1 MIGWQ
6 SSQASGKGTLIAQ
19 SDKEWTLLVSGQWLM
34 GRGQDVTISWLDTRR
49 AFWYGGARV
58 VSSQLDQRDTKL
70 TVTAPVEIAQVQR
83 RQNVRVPVI
92 LPVTVTAEGQALRGE
107 TFDLSGGGLGF
118 SLPGTRL
125 ETDKVTVRLVIESQ
139 TGPFVLE
146 SGVEILRV
154 IDSSDPVT
162 YGGRFVKLG
171 RKEEQILTQYVFRC
185 QLAAREE
192 TRRSG
197 STKA

>member
-1 MIGWQ
+1 
-6 SSQASGKGTLIAQ
+6 
-19 SDKEWTLLVSGQWLM
+19 M

-70 TVTAPVEIAQVQR
+70 TITMPVEITQVQR

-92 LPVTVTAEGQALRGE
+92 LPVTVTAEGQTLPGE

-118 SLPGTRL
+118 SLPGKRL
-125 ETDKVTVRLVIESQ
+125 GTAKVTVRLAIETQ
-139 TGPFVLE
+139 TAPFILE

-154 IDSSDPVT
+154 IDSSDPIL

-171 RKEEQILTQYVFRC
+171 RKEEQLLTQYVFRC
-185 QLAAREE
+185 QLAQRAE
-192 TRRSG
+192 TRRTG
-197 STKA
+197 PAKA